1 MQFKLEILKKYINNS
16 SHSYKSLS
24 DAIGISER
32 SLFRKVANCNFTIV
46 ELCAIV
52 NTLVLSKDQILSI
65 LGL

>member
-1 MQFKLEILKKYINNS
+1 MEFNVEILKKYINNS

-32 SLFRKVANCNFTIV
+32 SLFRKVTNGNFTIG

-52 NTLVLSKDQILSI
+52 NTLELSKDQVLTI